1 VFLVKKHGSCYNQP
15 FDQRELTILTSP
27 FILILGG
34 ARSGKSDYA
43 EALASQL
50 GRNIVY
56 IATAEARDDE
66 MAARIAVHRQNRPAE
81 WQTLEA
87 PRQVGPALSSLGE
100 PPEVLLLDCLTLLVS
115 NIILEM
121 ESEPQDVVEA
131 AVTAEIDEIIAAQK
145 RLDVPLIV
153 VSNEVG
159 LGLVP
164 PYVLGRLYRD
174 LLGRANQRFAAQAD
188 RVLFMVAGLPL
199 VVKDVDLKDHLL

>member
-1 VFLVKKHGSCYNQP
+1 
-15 FDQRELTILTSP
+15 LTSP
-27 FILILGG
+27 LIVILGG

-50 GRNIVY
+50 GRNVLY
-56 IATAEARDDE
+56 IATAEARDEE
-66 MAARIAVHRQNRPAE
+66 MADRIAVHRQNRPAE
-81 WQTLEA
+81 WQTLET
-87 PRQVGPALSSLGE
+87 PRHVGAALTSLVE

-121 ESEPQDVVEA
+121 ESEPQEAVEA
-131 AVTAEIDEIIAAQK
+131 AVSAEIDEIIAAQK

-164 PYVLGRLYRD
+164 PYALGRLYRD
-174 LLGRANQRFAAQAD
+174 VLGRANQRLAAQAD
-188 RVLFMVAGLPL
+188 RMLFMVAGLPL
-199 VVKDVDLKDHLL
+199 LVKDADVKEHR

>member
-1 VFLVKKHGSCYNQP
+1 
-15 FDQRELTILTSP
+15 LTSP
-27 FILILGG
+27 LILILGG

-66 MAARIAVHRQNRPAE
+66 MAARIVVHRQNRPAK
-81 WQTLEA
+81 WQTLEV
-87 PRQVGPALSSLGE
+87 PWQVGAALSSLAE
-100 PPEVLLLDCLTLLVS
+100 QPEVLLLDCLTLLVS

-121 ESEPQDVVEA
+121 ESEPQEAVEA
-131 AVTAEIDEIIAAQK
+131 AVSAEIDEIIAAQK
-145 RLDVPLIV
+145 RLDVPLII

-164 PYVLGRLYRD
+164 PYALGRLYRD
-174 LLGRANQRFAAQAD
+174 VLGRANQRLAAQAD

-199 VVKDVDLKDHLL
+199 VVKDVDLKDHLS